1 MHHCSIGDEIGPNVQ
16 PECPQQ
22 PLAAVLLPSF
32 VGAEGVPWLHP
43 CSSVLL
49 MWLWGGQVTP
59 ALGAELRASLL
70 SAAFKN
76 K

>member
-1 MHHCSIGDEIGPNVQ
+1 MAPSLQ
-16 PECPQQ
+16 LCPVDV
-22 PLAAVLLPSF
+22 AV
-32 VGAEGVPWLHP
+32 
-43 CSSVLL
+43 
-49 MWLWGGQVTP
+49 GGQVTP

>member
-1 MHHCSIGDEIGPNVQ
+1 MFLMSNLNAHCSP
-16 PECPQQ
+16 
-22 PLAAVLLPSF
+22 AAF
-32 VGAEGVPWLHP
+32 CVGAEGVPWLHP

-49 MWLWGGQVTP
+49 VWLWGGQVTP